1 MVGYSRGAC
10 QNTIKKESGQGFMVL
25 DGIVSGYISAWAP
38 GFATVKLLSGCDVW
52 RFCPWM
58 SEQAWLPLSLINPT
72 S

>member
-1 MVGYSRGAC
+1 
-10 QNTIKKESGQGFMVL
+10 MVL